1 LKTSPY
7 YPILL
12 GLLSGG
18 LLWAAWPV
26 SPLTPLIF
34 IGFIP
39 LLVMAE
45 LAISTRRFFISVYLG
60 LLVWNVG
67 TTWWIW
73 NATATGAVLAWL
85 VNSLLMTI
93 PWILYW
99 LSKNKISRGGR
110 YVLLIMA
117 WMGFEY
123 LHLQDWGLSWPW
135 LTLGNVFAM
144 HPHWVYWYSFTG
156 TAGGT
161 GWIWVVTLLLFHFL
175 LRNQFKWTLQNYRW
189 VALAL
194 VLLFAPILL
203 STQRLYPRLAKP
215 SEKLEVVIVQ
225 PNVDPYQ
232 KIASGTT
239 DTQIEKL
246 IRLSKKSLTDSTRLL
261 VWPETALYSPF
272 GFDENNLQ
280 EQGQL
285 EPVWQ
290 LLKEYPQLTLFTG
303 IESYRWVESPTR
315 FSRPSNSVGQEFE
328 AYNAGVVLSD
338 GQSEIFYHKSM
349 LVPGVETLPWFLR
362 FMDSWFEKFGGVT
375 AGYAKQDHRT
385 VLPTKSAFTIAPA
398 ICYES
403 IYGNFM
409 RRYSKNG
416 ANLIVVITNDGWWK
430 NTPGHRQHL
439 QYARLRAIENRTWVA
454 RSANTG
460 ISAFIDPT
468 GALIDP
474 KGYDQ
479 EATLRQTL
487 PVLPPSPTIY
497 AQWGDWFSFLVL
509 LLGGSYFL
517 LTWRRSKKS

>member
-1 LKTSPY
+1 MKTKPY
-7 YPILL
+7 YSLLL
-12 GLLSGG
+12 GLLSGA

-26 SPLTPLIF
+26 SPCTPLIF

-39 LLVMAE
+39 LLVLAE
-45 LAISTRRFFISVYLG
+45 RAISTRLFFISSYLG
-60 LLVWNVG
+60 LLVWNIG

-73 NATATGAVLAWL
+73 NATAAGAVAAWL
-85 VNSLLMTI
+85 ANSLLMSI

-99 LSKNKISRGGR
+99 ISKNKMPRAGR
-110 YVLLIMA
+110 YVLLMVC

-144 HPHWVYWYSFTG
+144 RPDWVYWYSFTG

-161 GWIWVVTLLLFHFL
+161 GWIWVVNLLLFHHL
-175 LRNQFKWTLQNYRW
+175 LICKFKLISQTYKWG
-189 VALAL
+189 ALAL
-194 VLLFAPILL
+194 TLILAPILI
-203 STQRLYPRLAKP
+203 STQRLYPRLDAP

-225 PNVDPYQ
+225 PNIDPYQ
-232 KIASGTT
+232 KIANGTT
-239 DTQIEKL
+239 AAQIEKL
-246 IRLSKKSLTDSTRLL
+246 VGLSKESLTDSTRLL

-272 GFDENNLQ
+272 GFNENNLR
-280 EQGQL
+280 EQGYL
-285 EPVWQ
+285 DPVWQ
-290 LLKEYPQLTLFTG
+290 LLKEYPKLTLFTG
-303 IESYRWVESPTR
+303 VESYRWVVSPTR
-315 FSRPSNSVGQEFE
+315 FSRVSSAGSTAFE

-338 GQSEIFYHKSM
+338 QQPEIFYHKSM

-362 FMDSWFEKFGGVT
+362 FMNSWFEKFGGVT

-385 VLPTKSAFTIAPA
+385 TLPTKSAFTLAPA

-409 RRYSKNG
+409 RRYIKNG
-416 ANLIVVITNDGWWK
+416 ANLIVIITNDGWWK

-439 QYARLRAIENRTWVA
+439 QYARLRAIETRTWVA

-468 GALIDP
+468 GTLIEP
-474 KGYDQ
+474 KGYNQ
-479 EATLRQTL
+479 EATIRKTI
-487 PVLPPSPTIY
+487 PVIPPTSTIY
-497 AQWGDWFSFLVL
+497 VQWGDWVSILVL
-509 LLGGSYFL
+509 LLGAVYL
-517 LTWRRSKKS
+517 LVTWLRGKKS